1 MRSRRP
7 FCRGSIPPGHCQP
20 EAAAEAAPMAG
31 WRAHAILERFPGD
44 SAEGSGGFLLAFHGG
59 FVGVP
64 PGAHR
69 DSVGILR
76 RFCGGFCW
84 NQQKV
89 LGASARPAQAP
100 HASTQRRRRI
110 ATIQACSKSPSKDLR
125 AARAATWAAHHPLS
139 HDSLA
144 EWSKA
149 LASGASPK
157 GRGFE
162 PHRCQKQQ
170 LFNNNGKPKSNT
182 SKF

>member
-162 PHRCQKQQ
+162 SHRCHVRST
-170 LFNNNGKPKSNT
+170 LTTVCPHALVVHT
-182 SKF
+182 T